1 LNNVFVRCDDRDLVE
16 LSGALVGL
24 IFDCDVL
31 RTSKEMVAI
40 FVYGD
45 HFLYKTHGPEPF
57 GFTDYG
63 HLSLVSVFTVSRPL
77 WGHARAGYNG
87 KGPRS
92 GQDKESINMIPWSA
106 ITVSLDHLL
115 PIHTPE

>member
-1 LNNVFVRCDDRDLVE
+1 MNNVFVRCDDRDLVE

-77 WGHARAGYNG
+77 WAMPEPATTVRGRGLG
-87 KGPRS
+87 KTKNPL
-92 GQDKESINMIPWSA
+92 
-106 ITVSLDHLL
+106 T
-115 PIHTPE
+115 